1 MRSIGYSA
9 EFLFEFAEHCKRC
22 TQDIWQKEVYLQ
34 HSKIKN
40 KNPTKTQDLALI
52 KKKIYIY
59 IYLSFITG
67 LLLLARSPI
76 SSSLF
81 QSLHPESNLPLALIK
96 VKIPQLLYKTAT
108 GWAHSNPAAGDNL
121 SSPSLLL
128 PLCVFPAFIR
138 LSHPAQLPSCY
149 LLTRPSL
156 HPLLAVFSS
165 LALFH
170 ILLCVRACVCVCL
183 PLPTLQKYSV
193 RREKSQLSQLPNAVS
208 LTSLFFLL

>member
-1 MRSIGYSA
+1 M
-9 EFLFEFAEHCKRC
+9 
-22 TQDIWQKEVYLQ
+22 
-34 HSKIKN
+34 
-40 KNPTKTQDLALI
+40 
-52 KKKIYIY
+52 
-59 IYLSFITG
+59 
-67 LLLLARSPI
+67 LLLARSPI

-81 QSLHPESNLPLALIK
+81 QSLHPETNLPLALIK

-108 GWAHSNPAAGDNL
+108 GRAHSNPAAGDNL

-156 HPLLAVFSS
+156 YPLLAVFSS

-170 ILLCVRACVCVCL
+170 ILLCVCVRVCLCVCL
-183 PLPTLQKYSV
+183 PHPTLQKYSV

-208 LTSLFFLL
+208 LTSPLLSPVKFQDSLLRSALPPPFFVHKHNFPSFPP

>member
-1 MRSIGYSA
+1 M
-9 EFLFEFAEHCKRC
+9 
-22 TQDIWQKEVYLQ
+22 
-34 HSKIKN
+34 
-40 KNPTKTQDLALI
+40 
-52 KKKIYIY
+52 
-59 IYLSFITG
+59 
-67 LLLLARSPI
+67 LLLARSPI

-81 QSLHPESNLPLALIK
+81 QSLHPETNLPLALIK

-108 GWAHSNPAAGDNL
+108 GRAHSNPAAGDNL

-156 HPLLAVFSS
+156 YPLLAVFSS
-165 LALFH
+165 LALVH
-170 ILLCVRACVCVCL
+170 ILLCVCVRVCLCVCL
-183 PLPTLQKYSV
+183 PHPTLQKYSV

-208 LTSLFFLL
+208 LTSPLLSPVKSQDSLLRSALPPPFFVHKHNFPSFPP